1 MKKNKLDIDPSNRSW
16 YYDGFGVKRD
26 KETDEV
32 IDEIK
37 DRNAKATKESNQ
49 ATERKQSKD

>member
-37 DRNAKATKESNQ
+37 DKNAKATKESNQ

>member
-1 MKKNKLDIDPSNRSW
+1 LTSKKLLLDPEHRSW

-37 DRNAKATKESNQ
+37 NRNSKATKESNQ